1 MEALGE
7 RLRTLNTDKT
17 RRGKTKQMRGPGV
30 SWVLASQAGDMN
42 IHDITSL
49 KFLGAVIFH
58 NKVFRKCLRIQ
69 FIFCLN
75 VLITC
80 TIH

>member
-1 MEALGE
+1 MEALGK
-7 RLRTLNTDKT
+7 RLSTLNTDKT
-17 RRGKTKQMRGPGV
+17 LRGKTKQMRGPGV
-30 SWVLASQAGDMN
+30 SQLLASQAGDMN
-42 IHDITSL
+42 IHDITFL
-49 KFLGAVIFH
+49 KFLGAAIFH

-69 FIFCLN
+69 CMFCLN